1 MKLKKIKLKTR
12 QLLQFHAIKTRI
24 YEQKLK
30 KKSLDILPEIDIE
43 LVLLKLKQT
52 IQIIYKFHKKQ
63 KKILF
68 IGVPELIEKKINLD
82 TCHTAVPNMFKLT
95 GY

>member
-63 KKILF
+63 KKNF
-68 IGVPELIEKKINLD
+68 IYR
-82 TCHTAVPNMFKLT
+82 CS
-95 GY
+95 